1 MNKYWQVAFIL
12 VFLMFFTAC
21 SQKEIT
27 SQSTENNKIPITIS
41 TVTEKTI
48 SNTIE
53 LTGTALPSVQVPLVT
68 TSPLTVEK
76 VHVRIGD
83 TVKKGQLIVTLD
95 SQAADEQVQQ
105 AKHAINELENALS
118 KMKEVEKAAQNQ
130 ASLADIPKLQEEL
143 NLSLQKSQ
151 SLLEGVETGA
161 VTSLDLIQSSVEVM
175 LKQAQLANVASQL
188 QQIPSFNTAELEIQ
202 LQQAR
207 NGLKQAEQL
216 VEMTKVTSP
225 IDGVVA
231 NLNVVEDGIATPQ
244 LPVAT
249 VIQMETIDATFSVNS
264 YQVSKVKSG
273 QKALVQFEGL
283 AEPFS
288 SEIDIVS
295 PTVDPQTNMFTVTIQ
310 VSNTERNILG
320 GMRATAFV
328 NIDELESETVVPVEA
343 ILYEENDAYVFIIED
358 EKAVRRNVTLG
369 FRDDEVVQVLDG
381 LSVNDVV
388 AVNGKER
395 LKDGVQILIQE
406 SDRDA

>member
-27 SQSTENNKIPITIS
+27 SQSTENNKIPITIA

-83 TVKKGQLIVTLD
+83 TVNKGQLIVTLD

-151 SLLEGVETGA
+151 SLL
-161 VTSLDLIQSSVEVM
+161 
-175 LKQAQLANVASQL
+175 
-188 QQIPSFNTAELEIQ
+188 
-202 LQQAR
+202 
-207 NGLKQAEQL
+207 
-216 VEMTKVTSP
+216 
-225 IDGVVA
+225 
-231 NLNVVEDGIATPQ
+231 
-244 LPVAT
+244 
-249 VIQMETIDATFSVNS
+249 
-264 YQVSKVKSG
+264 
-273 QKALVQFEGL
+273 
-283 AEPFS
+283 
-288 SEIDIVS
+288 
-295 PTVDPQTNMFTVTIQ
+295 
-310 VSNTERNILG
+310 
-320 GMRATAFV
+320 
-328 NIDELESETVVPVEA
+328 
-343 ILYEENDAYVFIIED
+343 
-358 EKAVRRNVTLG
+358 
-369 FRDDEVVQVLDG
+369 
-381 LSVNDVV
+381 
-388 AVNGKER
+388 
-395 LKDGVQILIQE
+395 
-406 SDRDA
+406 